1 MTEWALRKCDI
12 ITILRKIG
20 FQYALYSD
28 QVLIYCP
35 EPRNNVQ
42 IKWIWSFHKIL
53 GEESQ
58 EGNTIKSNNIVFYIN
73 SSEKNIS
80 AECIQLNSRI
90 QLFNGTID
98 KERFQFEESLLKY
111 FQKTDLDSQSIK
123 TVFGT
128 QSFFY
133 HLIEKFA
140 ELDGQEKKVWFDRF
154 KEIYDER
161 NLTDALYLNHKYLAF
176 LLMDC
181 VFKHENSSVFSKR
194 GLENKL
200 QLFPQFYDFILTENL
215 VHFAYL
221 GNQIQLLFDI
231 LFPSMN
237 FISGDLFAE
246 ISQELITLQIRHPL
260 GEVYTPK
267 KVIQQM
273 IQNKISTQTSFLD
286 PSCGT
291 GSFLVEIYSLMK
303 KSRIITTKEI
313 YLYGIDINPLSV
325 MSTMANFMII
335 LNNHELR
342 QQVKVQI
349 FNCNALYPDP
359 NILTNIIKKNI
370 DLIIGNPPWIN
381 LSAIISREYKEKLKI
396 LAKNLQILYPIES
409 KNTEICTIF
418 FNQCRDLYLKKE
430 GEIFFLMPASVLNGR
445 QHVFFRYFPSFQNIE
460 VWRFATDIFK
470 IHSICLYAKNTTK
483 LIEDK
488 ESVRNRLVLKSILF
502 IVDKKGNLYKTEEKS
517 SLVPLYIKEVKE
529 GSFPMVGRYNPISS
543 IPESLQGVI
552 PTGSPYY
559 PMVKGGLRI
568 VPRRWVT
575 VQEKPPFTKT
585 VVIHP
590 DIKQQAKPQW
600 SEPPYSQMKV
610 ESQYLHAYLKS
621 EYLIPYAFVRVLY
634 AFIPICST
642 IEAIKDRKVINTTDL
657 SPNASNLYQL
667 LYTEYRKRIKK
678 SASMKTLADNFTYNN
693 RLLPTNV
700 LLKSS
705 QVMVVHNSIGS
716 IVKSAIIRE
725 PILLDNSIYYVIL
738 DDLQEAYY
746 LCGILNSSVM
756 TNLVRM
762 IGSTGSRGSLR
773 NIHKNPYN
781 FPIPTFDRSANHIE
795 IVNLSKKLE
804 NLTHKLIFRNLEFS
818 STIYIDLINSLKFNM
833 GPRTIQRMVLTNDNF
848 KQLRKKLDRAVRTII
863 KSGDFL

>member
-303 KSRIITTKEI
+303 KSRII
-313 YLYGIDINPLSV
+313 
-325 MSTMANFMII
+325 
-335 LNNHELR
+335 R
-342 QQVKVQI
+342 
-349 FNCNALYPDP
+349 
-359 NILTNIIKKNI
+359 
-370 DLIIGNPPWIN
+370 N
-381 LSAIISREYKEKLKI
+381 LSLW
-396 LAKNLQILYPIES
+396 N
-409 KNTEICTIF
+409 
-418 FNQCRDLYLKKE
+418 
-430 GEIFFLMPASVLNGR
+430 
-445 QHVFFRYFPSFQNIE
+445 RY
-460 VWRFATDIFK
+460 
-470 IHSICLYAKNTTK
+470 
-483 LIEDK
+483 
-488 ESVRNRLVLKSILF
+488 
-502 IVDKKGNLYKTEEKS
+502 
-517 SLVPLYIKEVKE
+517 
-529 GSFPMVGRYNPISS
+529 
-543 IPESLQGVI
+543 
-552 PTGSPYY
+552 
-559 PMVKGGLRI
+559 
-568 VPRRWVT
+568 
-575 VQEKPPFTKT
+575 
-585 VVIHP
+585 
-590 DIKQQAKPQW
+590 
-600 SEPPYSQMKV
+600 
-610 ESQYLHAYLKS
+610 
-621 EYLIPYAFVRVLY
+621 
-634 AFIPICST
+634 
-642 IEAIKDRKVINTTDL
+642 
-657 SPNASNLYQL
+657 
-667 LYTEYRKRIKK
+667 
-678 SASMKTLADNFTYNN
+678 
-693 RLLPTNV
+693 
-700 LLKSS
+700 
-705 QVMVVHNSIGS
+705 
-716 IVKSAIIRE
+716 
-725 PILLDNSIYYVIL
+725 
-738 DDLQEAYY
+738 
-746 LCGILNSSVM
+746 
-756 TNLVRM
+756 
-762 IGSTGSRGSLR
+762 
-773 NIHKNPYN
+773 
-781 FPIPTFDRSANHIE
+781 
-795 IVNLSKKLE
+795 
-804 NLTHKLIFRNLEFS
+804 
-818 STIYIDLINSLKFNM
+818 
-833 GPRTIQRMVLTNDNF
+833 
-848 KQLRKKLDRAVRTII
+848 
-863 KSGDFL
+863 